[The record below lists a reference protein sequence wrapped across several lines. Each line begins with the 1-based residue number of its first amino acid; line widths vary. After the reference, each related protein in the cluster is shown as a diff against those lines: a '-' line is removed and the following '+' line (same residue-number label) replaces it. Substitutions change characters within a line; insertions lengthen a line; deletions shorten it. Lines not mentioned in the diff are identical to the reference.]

1 VERKIIHLNVADFA
15 VGVERA
21 VDRRLRTRA
30 VVIAPD
36 GGARATVYDMS
47 DEAFRDGVRKG
58 MPLNRAMRLA
68 RGATFLH
75 PKPDLYERAMRAFA
89 AHALPYSPLVEQA
102 EGDGHIFIDATGT
115 KRLFGHPQD
124 VASKIRKSLVDD
136 IRLNPIWSVASNK
149 LVAKVATRIVKPLGE
164 HIVPHGSEESFL
176 KPLPLSLLPGIY
188 PAELKL
194 LRELNIK
201 QTGEAGLLTFSH
213 LEVLTGKPLRA
224 RILFEKLHGIDRSP
238 VLPAG
243 RKSSFATAD
252 HTFNGDTND
261 TAAIEAALFTCAER
275 VGTELRNRSLAVKD
289 VTVLIDYCDGLRVF
303 RKAVSRTAL
312 FATGDIFQLALK
324 ALKLAW
330 RRRTRLRH
338 IRITSARFTNVSTQL
353 DLFAGMEGEDFT
365 AASADATSAVGCA
378 DLDNALD
385 NIRNRFGNGAVKL
398 GRTTALEAV

>member
-1 VERKIIHLNVADFA
+1 MERKIIHLNVADFA

-68 RGATFLH
+68 RGAAFLY

-89 AHALPYSPLVEQA
+89 KHALPFSPLVEQA

-124 VASKIRKSLVDD
+124 VANKIRKSLVED

-149 LVAKVATRIVKPLGE
+149 LIAKVATRIVKPFGE
-164 HIVPHGSEESFL
+164 HIVPHGAEETFL
-176 KPLPLSLLPGIY
+176 QPIPISLLPGVY

-194 LRELNIK
+194 LRELNIRK
-201 QTGEAGLLTFSH
+201 TGEASLLTFSH

-224 RILFEKLHGIDRSP
+224 RALFEKIHGIDRSP

-243 RKSSFATAD
+243 SKSSFATAD

-261 TAAIEAALFTCAER
+261 RALVESALFACAER

-289 VTVLIDYCDGLRVF
+289 VTLLIDYCDGLRLS
-303 RKAVSRTAL
+303 RKATSRVAISSSSDL
-312 FATGDIFQLALK
+312 FQLALK

-338 IRITSARFTNVSTQL
+338 IRITPERFTKITTQF
-353 DLFAGMEGEDFT
+353 DLFAGMEKRDTT
-365 AASADATSAVGCA
+365 ADTAN
-378 DLDNALD
+378 LDKALD
-385 NIRNRFGNGAVKL
+385 TIRNRFGNDAVKL
-398 GRTTALEAV
+398 GRSLRSTQRTALETV

>member
-1 VERKIIHLNVADFA
+1 MERKIIHLNVADFA

-21 VDRRLRTRA
+21 VDRRLRTRS

-68 RGATFLH
+68 RGAHFLH

-124 VASKIRKSLVDD
+124 VASRIRKTLIED

-149 LVAKVATRIVKPLGE
+149 LIAKVATRIVKPLGE
-164 HIVPHGSEESFL
+164 HIVPQGDEEMFL
-176 KPLPLSLLPGIY
+176 TPIPISLLPGIY
-188 PAELKL
+188 PVELKL
-194 LRELNIK
+194 LRELNIRK
-201 QTGEAGLLTFSH
+201 TGEASLLTFGN
-213 LEVLTGKPLRA
+213 LEILTGKPLRA
-224 RILFEKLHGIDRSP
+224 RALFEKIHGIDRSP

-243 RKSSFATAD
+243 SKSSFATAD

-261 TAAIEAALFTCAER
+261 RAFIEAALFACAER
-275 VGTELRNRSLAVKD
+275 LGTELRNRSLAVKD
-289 VTVLIDYCDGLRVF
+289 ITLLIDYCDGLRLS
-303 RKAVSRTAL
+303 RKAVSRAAL
-312 FATGDIFQLALK
+312 SSNGDLFRLALK

-338 IRITSARFTNVSTQL
+338 IRITSAQFTSISTQL
-353 DLFAGMEGEDFT
+353 GLFSEENAT
-365 AASADATSAVGCA
+365 ADAPAGNTIDTAN
-378 DLDNALD
+378 LDNALD
-385 NIRNRFGNGAVKL
+385 TIRKRFGNGAVKL
-398 GRTTALEAV
+398 GRTALLERV